1 MPLFA
6 CDEQVIC
13 QSKRVTFVPAQIN
26 MAIFMKDA
34 IMSRLA
40 QDNLYIPIKELI
52 VSFFVIAL
60 FFIWQGSKG
69 FNLWDEGFLW
79 YGVQRVMLGEVPILD
94 FMAYDPGRY
103 YWSAAIMSVV
113 GDNDILSLRASV
125 AVFQVLGLFVGLW
138 LISRSRKVA
147 GKADIVFWLIAALTL
162 MLWMFPRHKIF
173 DISLSILLVGVLT
186 YLISHPVP
194 KRYFIAG
201 ILVGLVAVFGRNHGV
216 YGVAGSVGVIAW
228 LSIRNHSAPGFFKGG
243 LLWAA
248 GVVVGFLPVI
258 FMALLIPGFATAFW
272 ESIRFL
278 FEQQATN
285 LPLPVPWPWT
295 VEFATATVGEAVRGV
310 LVGLFFVATLVFGGI
325 SVAWVIYRKLRE
337 KPVPPALVASA
348 FLSLPYAHYAF
359 SRADVGHLA
368 QGIFPTLVGCL
379 VVLSSVQ
386 SKARWPLV
394 VALSTASIWVMYL
407 FQPGWQSLASK
418 DWVNVEV
425 SGRNLQVDPD
435 TASAIALLRQLDSQY
450 SSGAR
455 SFVVVPFWPG
465 AYALLDRKSPMWEIY
480 PLFSRSAGFEE
491 KEIKRIEES
500 RPGFA
505 LVFDM
510 ALDGRDELRFRNTH
524 PLTYQYIVDKFERIP
539 DSSSP
544 AYEIYKPK
552 VAGQ

>member
-1 MPLFA
+1 
-6 CDEQVIC
+6 
-13 QSKRVTFVPAQIN
+13 
-26 MAIFMKDA
+26 MAIFTKETM
-34 IMSRLA
+34 MSRLA
-40 QDNLYIPIKELI
+40 QDNLYKPFKELI
-52 VSFFVIAL
+52 VSFFVVAL
-60 FFIWQGSKG
+60 FFIWQGNKG

-103 YWSAAIMSVV
+103 YWSAAIMSIV

-125 AVFQVLGLFVGLW
+125 AIFQFLGLFVGLW

-147 GKADIVFWLIAALTL
+147 GKSDVVFWLISVLTL

-173 DISLSILLVGVLT
+173 DISLSMLLVGVLT

-216 YGVAGSVGVIAW
+216 YGVVGSVGVIAW

-243 LLWAA
+243 FLWGA
-248 GVVVGFLPVI
+248 GVGVGFLPVI

-272 ESIRFL
+272 DSIRFL

-285 LPLPVPWPWT
+285 LPLPVPWPWA
-295 VEFATATVGEAVRGV
+295 VEFATTTAGEAVRGV
-310 LVGLFFVATLVFGGI
+310 LVGLFFVATLAFGGI
-325 SVAWVIYRKLRE
+325 SVVWVIHRKLKD

-359 SRADVGHLA
+359 SRADLGHLA
-368 QGIFPTLVGCL
+368 QGVFPMLVGCL
-379 VVLSSVQ
+379 VVLSSAQ
-386 SKARWPLV
+386 SKARWPLA
-394 VALSTASIWVMYL
+394 VALCAASFWVMYL
-407 FQPGWQSLASK
+407 FQPGWQSLVNK
-418 DWVNVEV
+418 NWVSVEV

-435 TASAIALLRQLDSQY
+435 TASDIALLRQLDNQY
-450 SSGAR
+450 SSDAKP
-455 SFVVVPFWPG
+455 FVVVPFWPG
-465 AYALLDRKSPMWEIY
+465 AYALLERKSPMWEIY
-480 PLFSRSAGFEE
+480 PLFSRPAGFEE
-491 KEIKRIEES
+491 KEINRIESS

-524 PLTYQYIVDKFERIP
+524 PLTYQYIVEKFERVP
-539 DSSSP
+539 GSSNP

>member
-1 MPLFA
+1 
-6 CDEQVIC
+6 
-13 QSKRVTFVPAQIN
+13 
-26 MAIFMKDA
+26 MAIFMKEA

-60 FFIWQGSKG
+60 FFIWQGNKG

-103 YWSAAIMSVV
+103 YWSAAIMSIV

-125 AVFQVLGLFVGLW
+125 AVFQFLGLFAGLW

-147 GKADIVFWLIAALTL
+147 GKPDIVFWLISALTL

-216 YGVAGSVGVIAW
+216 YGVVGSAGVIAW

-243 LLWAA
+243 LLWGA
-248 GVVVGFLPVI
+248 GVVVGFLPVML
-258 FMALLIPGFATAFW
+258 MALLIPGFATAFW

-285 LPLPVPWPWT
+285 LPLPVPWPWA
-295 VEFATATVGEAVRGV
+295 VEFATATAGEAVRGV
-310 LVGLFFVATLVFGGI
+310 LVGLFFVATLAFGGI
-325 SVAWVIYRKLRE
+325 SVVWVIHRKLKD

-359 SRADVGHLA
+359 SRADLGHLA
-368 QGIFPTLVGCL
+368 QGVFPMLVGCL
-379 VVLSSVQ
+379 VVLSSAQ
-386 SKARWPLV
+386 SKARWPLA
-394 VALSTASIWVMYL
+394 VALCAASFWVMYL
-407 FQPGWQSLASK
+407 FQPGWQSLVNK
-418 DWVNVEV
+418 NWVSVEV

-435 TASAIALLRQLDSQY
+435 TASDIALLRQLDNQY
-450 SSGAR
+450 SSDAKP
-455 SFVVVPFWPG
+455 FVVVPFWPG
-465 AYALLDRKSPMWEIY
+465 AYALLERKSPMWEIY
-480 PLFSRSAGFEE
+480 PLFSRSTGFEE
-491 KEIKRIEES
+491 KEINRIEAS

-524 PLTYQYIVDKFERIP
+524 PLTYQYIVDKFERVP